1 MANNNLVI
9 LHGWQSKIER
19 WQPLV
24 KVLSKNFNVYLPSLP
39 GFGKKKLNKVWDLSD
54 YADWL
59 ADYLKNEKIKNPIL
73 AGHSNGGRI
82 ALSYLL
88 QGGKAEKLI
97 LIASAG
103 IKPKPTVKKTLFL
116 IIAKIGKVFFSLPV
130 LNLLKKPASW
140 FLYTLA
146 REKDYYKSEGCLKQT
161 MVNLIKKDFASAL
174 PKIKIPVLI
183 LWGREDKATPLADAY
198 VFKNKIKKSKLI
210 VFDKAGHNL
219 PFVFKDKITDQI
231 IDFCL

>member
-1 MANNNLVI
+1 MADKNLVI

-24 KVLSKNFNVYLPSLP
+24 KKLSKNFNVYLPSLP
-39 GFGKKKLNKVWDLSD
+39 GFGEKKLNKAWDLND
-54 YADWL
+54 YVDWL
-59 ADYLKNEKIKNPIL
+59 ADYLKNKKIENPIL

-82 ALSYLL
+82 AIQYLSK
-88 QGGKAEKLI
+88 GGKAEKLI

-103 IKPKPTVKKTLFL
+103 IKPKPNVKKTLFL
-116 IIAKIGKVFFSLPV
+116 IIAKIGKIFFSLPV

-146 REKDYYKSEGCLKQT
+146 EEKDYYQAEGCLKRT
-161 MVNLIKKDFASAL
+161 MANLIKKDLL
-174 PKIKIPVLI
+174 PVLSKIKIPVLI

-198 VFKNKIKKSKLI
+198 IFKNKIKKSKLI
-210 VFDKAGHNL
+210 VFDRAGHNL
-219 PFVFKDKITDQI
+219 PFAFKDKIAAQI
-231 IDFCL
+231 IDFYQ